1 MASITLVVRDDKDEE
16 EREWWALPE
25 WRLGW
30 TLTASRESHVPTYDR
45 VARWISPP
53 QIAEQVRIATYEH
66 VVSSGLM
73 DKLCWVG
80 PRSQFPTTLVGSY
93 YDTILLSCPATIC
106 VEYLVQ
112 YNCSTTQ
119 MYVILFFLEVSCFK
133 ISSFFKIQI
142 WVPM

>member
-1 MASITLVVRDDKDEE
+1 MLSGTEESIPDD
-16 EREWWALPE
+16 
-25 WRLGW
+25 
-30 TLTASRESHVPTYDR
+30 SC
-45 VARWISPP
+45 WI
-53 QIAEQVRIATYEH
+53 VLR
-66 VVSSGLM
+66 
-73 DKLCWVG
+73 
-80 PRSQFPTTLVGSY
+80 

-142 WVPM
+142 